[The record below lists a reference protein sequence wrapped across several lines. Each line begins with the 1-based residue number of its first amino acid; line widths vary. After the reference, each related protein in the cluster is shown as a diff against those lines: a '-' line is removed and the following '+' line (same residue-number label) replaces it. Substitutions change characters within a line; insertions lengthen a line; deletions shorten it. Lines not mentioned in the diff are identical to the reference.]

1 MPPQIAIL
9 KVLSIR
15 TNGCATLAALQ
26 LDLAFLEAGDGWSDY
41 LEGLARQG
49 FLSRKGAVWKITA
62 HGRRVLRPKELA
74 APSQP
79 HETPLPPF
87 IFQFN
92 RTSRS
97 VPARKPFQEQDKR

>member
-62 HGRRVLRPKELA
+62 HGRRVLRPKEFA

-92 RTSRS
+92 RTNRS
-97 VPARKPFQEQDKR
+97 IPARKPFQEQD